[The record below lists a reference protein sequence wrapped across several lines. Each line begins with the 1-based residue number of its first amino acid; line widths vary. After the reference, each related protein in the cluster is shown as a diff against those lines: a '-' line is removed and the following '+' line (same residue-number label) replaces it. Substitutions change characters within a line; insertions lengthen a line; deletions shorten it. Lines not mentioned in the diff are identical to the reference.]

1 MYIVHYNRFAQA
13 KPKQLHRVQPSQRGG
28 LAASLLPPQPLPHGD
43 GNDDD
48 DDDDDDDNN
57 DDDAGGGDG
66 ESGEDGF
73 GQRPWGP
80 GTPGCSGRP
89 EKRRRRE
96 KQPVVDDRVSQ

>member
-1 MYIVHYNRFAQA
+1 MYITICNRFSQA
-13 KPKQLHRVQPSQRGG
+13 KPQQLHCVQPNQRGG

-48 DDDDDDDNN
+48 DNDDNNDDDDHNN

-80 GTPGCSGRP
+80 GTPGCSRCP
-89 EKRRRRE
+89 EKRRRWE
-96 KQPVVDDRVSQ
+96 KQPVVDD